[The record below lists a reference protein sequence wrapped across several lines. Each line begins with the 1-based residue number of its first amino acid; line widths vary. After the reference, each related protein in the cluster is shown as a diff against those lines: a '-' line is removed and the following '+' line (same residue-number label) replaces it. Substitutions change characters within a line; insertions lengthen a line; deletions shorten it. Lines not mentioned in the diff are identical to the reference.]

1 MGAQSLEK
9 LETLHKIVEFLGNWQ
24 ERGNRESLV
33 NTFFQL
39 LREGKRTSA
48 KMILEKIKQK
58 SDSSKWRQ
66 GYNNALEGMI
76 VALETKEDREV
87 FINQI
92 RIEKSDE
99 LRRKFFKESKN
110 ELHSDFD
117 RGFFSA
123 WADYLQALK
132 KTVKMK

>member
-1 MGAQSLEK
+1 MGTQSLEK
-9 LETLHKIVEFLGNWQ
+9 LETLHKVVEFLGNWQ
-24 ERGNRESLV
+24 KRGDGDSLA

-39 LREGKRTSA
+39 LREGKRTAA
-48 KMILEKIKQK
+48 KTVLEKIKQK
-58 SDSSKWRQ
+58 SESSKWRQ
-66 GYNNALEGMI
+66 GYINALEGMVI
-76 VALETKEDREV
+76 ASETKEDQEV

-99 LRRKFFKESKN
+99 LRRKFFQQSKN

-123 WADYLQALK
+123 WTDYMQALK
-132 KTVKMK
+132 QKVK